1 MRFRGMTKRY
11 FFNSFVIIVLIFT
24 IIAIILCSFFKNY
37 YYDSVENALV
47 SRANIEVNN
56 NFNEPYETYEEFEEV
71 SREYIYAFPY
81 KENMEV
87 SVINEYGAIMF
98 SSLGYVSSNTD
109 MEDYKEALNNYD
121 KSAVKVITLPT
132 GEKIMALT
140 KLLPVSDSNELPRA
154 LRFAV
159 SLDKVDARIFQS
171 YLVVC
176 LICLL
181 IVAAALASSLYF
193 IRSIVNSVR
202 DIESQTAL
210 IAQGDFDVRIT
221 KKYNDEI
228 GELSDSINDMAVE
241 LGKIDKMKY
250 DFISTVSHELRTPLT
265 AIKGWGETL
274 MTIGTSNPE
283 LNEKGLSIIVEET
296 TRLSHMVEELLGFS
310 KIQGDHFKMIFKE
323 TDLIAEL
330 TEAINMFKERAIR
343 EEKELIYE
351 VPEFFALSMADGEK
365 IKQVFV
371 NIIDN
376 AIKYTPAGGK
386 IIITAEIDEKFLTV
400 TVEDTGRGISQED
413 LPHVIEKFYK
423 GANSLSGSSG
433 IGLAVANEIVK
444 QHNGVLKIDSVIDV
458 GTTIYVKIPF
468 NYEESEGL

>member
-1 MRFRGMTKRY
+1 MTKRW
-11 FFNSFVIIVLIFT
+11 FFNSFVIVVLIFT
-24 IIAIILCSFFKNY
+24 IIAIILCSFFRNY
-37 YYDSVENALV
+37 YYDNVENALV
-47 SRANIEVNN
+47 NRANIEVNN
-56 NFNEPYETYEEFEEV
+56 NFNDPFSSREEFEEFA
-71 SREYIYAFPY
+71 REYVQAFPY

-87 SVINEYGAIMF
+87 SIINEYGTMVF
-98 SSLGYVSSNTD
+98 SSLGYVSSNIAMD
-109 MEDYKEALNNYD
+109 DYRDALNNYD
-121 KSAVKVITLPT
+121 KESVRVITLST

-140 KLLPVSDSNELPRA
+140 KLLAVSDDNELPRA
-154 LRFAV
+154 IRFVV

-171 YLVVC
+171 YLIVGIVC
-176 LICLL
+176 LV
-181 IVAAALASSLYF
+181 IVAVALASSLYF
-193 IRSIVNSVR
+193 IHSIVSSVR

-210 IAQGDFDVRIT
+210 IAQGNFDVRIT

-228 GELSDSINDMAVE
+228 GELSDSINNMAVE

-274 MTIGTSNPE
+274 ITIGASNPE

-310 KIQGDHFKMIFKE
+310 KIQGDHFKMLFKE

-330 TEAINMFKERAIR
+330 TDACLMFKERADR

-351 VPEFFALSMADGEK
+351 TPQFSALSMADGEK

-376 AIKYTPAGGK
+376 AIKYTPAGGRVTV
-386 IIITAEIDEKFLTV
+386 TADKDDKFLTV
-400 TVEDTGRGISQED
+400 TIEDTGKGISQED

-423 GANSLSGSSG
+423 GANSLRGSSG

-444 QHNGVLKIDSVIDV
+444 QHNGNMKIDSVVGV
-458 GTTIYVKIPF
+458 GTTIYVTIPF
-468 NYEESEGL
+468 NYQESEGL

>member
-1 MRFRGMTKRY
+1 M
-11 FFNSFVIIVLIFT
+11 
-24 IIAIILCSFFKNY
+24 
-37 YYDSVENALV
+37 
-47 SRANIEVNN
+47 
-56 NFNEPYETYEEFEEV
+56 
-71 SREYIYAFPY
+71 
-81 KENMEV
+81 
-87 SVINEYGAIMF
+87 
-98 SSLGYVSSNTD
+98 
-109 MEDYKEALNNYD
+109 
-121 KSAVKVITLPT
+121 
-132 GEKIMALT
+132 
-140 KLLPVSDSNELPRA
+140 
-154 LRFAV
+154 